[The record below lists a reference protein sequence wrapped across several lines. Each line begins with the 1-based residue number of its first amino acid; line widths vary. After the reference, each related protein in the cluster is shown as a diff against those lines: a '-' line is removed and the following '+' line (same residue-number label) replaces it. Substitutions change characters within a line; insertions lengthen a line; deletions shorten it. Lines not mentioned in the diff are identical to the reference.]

1 MINRGGFV
9 MNEILKDLQTPE
21 GKARLE
27 KCVEE
32 YIAKIKVRNEKI
44 KSMMSNTEY
53 LEWLN
58 EFTKDKDRFCDD
70 DWLYCPEKISD
81 SDRENVEKLCLFY
94 EGIKEYATENY
105 IYPTPCDFGDYY
117 KVKLNDFVFNIGIL
131 IGQGVIFFFDKTLI
145 ENKKELIDFKDVMIG
160 KKQDN
165 VDKINATLN
174 SLSSEVMAAYE
185 NGVPI
190 KAIVDTLKN
199 IIEEISKKK
208 DKPKTLVIK

>member
-1 MINRGGFV
+1 

-21 GKARLE
+21 GKAILE

-32 YIAKIKVRNEKI
+32 YIAKIKVRNKKI

-53 LEWLN
+53 LEWLD
-58 EFTKDKDRFCDD
+58 EFTKDKNRFCDD
-70 DWLYCPEKISD
+70 AWLYCPEKISD

-94 EGIKEYATENY
+94 EGIKEYAIENY
-105 IYPTPCDFGDYY
+105 IYPTSCDFGEYY
-117 KVKLNDFVFNIGIL
+117 KVKLNDFCFKIGIL
-131 IGQGVIFFFDKTLI
+131 FRQTVFFFDKTLI
-145 ENKKELIDFKDVMIG
+145 ENEKELIDFKDVMIG

-165 VDKINATLN
+165 VDKINATLK

-185 NGVPI
+185 SGVPI
-190 KAIVDTLKN
+190 KAIVDTLEN